1 MNTPATKS
9 DTNPDTNPEQQGHLE
24 LWLIRHGETNG
35 NRAGSI
41 HGQTDSELC
50 ELGISQAHKLA
61 RRLKHEPFDGV
72 YSSDLQRARIT
83 AEIALPD
90 ADIQLDTRLR
100 EIHFG
105 ILEDKSWDTLS
116 TEEKVM
122 TRTRRY
128 YLDDYR
134 LPGGETN
141 ADVRSRIGSFVRD
154 MPDGKY
160 AVFCHGGVVRNTL
173 LWVMHQTMP
182 RFDDWWFSV
191 DNTSITIVR
200 RSPDKV
206 RIKRVNDTAHLEKDW

>member
-1 MNTPATKS
+1 MNTLPN
-9 DTNPDTNPEQQGHLE
+9 NPDTTPTEPGHLE

-35 NRAGSI
+35 NREERI
-41 HGQTDSELC
+41 HGQTDSELS
-50 ELGISQAHKLA
+50 ELGIKQAHKLA
-61 RRLKHEPFDGV
+61 RRLTHESFDGV

-83 AEIALPD
+83 AEIALPK
-90 ADIQLDTRLR
+90 ADIQFDKRLR

-105 ILEDKSWDTLS
+105 ILEDKTWHTLS
-116 TEEKVM
+116 DEEQIM
-122 TRTRRY
+122 TRARRE

-141 ADVRSRIGSFVRD
+141 ADVRTRIGSFVRD
-154 MPDGKY
+154 LPNGKY

-182 RFDDWWFSV
+182 RFNDWWLSS
-191 DNTSITIVR
+191 DNTSITVVS

-206 RIKRVNDTAHLEKDW
+206 RIQRVNDTAHLEKDW

>member
-1 MNTPATKS
+1 MNTST
-9 DTNPDTNPEQQGHLE
+9 PETPSETQGHLE

-41 HGQTDSELC
+41 HGQTDSELS
-50 ELGISQAHKLA
+50 ELGIAQAHKLA
-61 RRLKHEPFDGV
+61 CRLKHETFDGV

-83 AEIALPD
+83 AEIALPNANIHFD
-90 ADIQLDTRLR
+90 VRLR

-105 ILEDKSWDTLS
+105 ILENKNWSTLS
-116 TEEKVM
+116 AEEM
-122 TRTRRY
+122 AMASERRE

-141 ADVRSRIGSFVRD
+141 ADVRTRIGSFIRD

-160 AVFCHGGVVRNTL
+160 AVFCHGGVIRNTL
-173 LWVMHQTMP
+173 LWVMRQTMP
-182 RFDDWWFSV
+182 QFDDWWFAI
-191 DNTSITIVR
+191 DNTSITIIH

-206 RIKRVNDTAHLEKDW
+206 RIKRVNDIAHLEKDW